1 MKTSNIAIVKKGFLL
16 VSFRLSRLNNYMLAI
31 FFILIVGNAFG
42 AGSRPQDKVRLT
54 GSAYVFPLGLEGTP
68 YLHQDWSFA
77 DIVLENGMV
86 AVGEKVKFNMV
97 TNDLIFYNEDLKRI
111 FILDKETVKEF
122 RIKNGKETTNTFVKY
137 LGNSVG
143 FKLKTNDFVE
153 FLAGDQLRFNVRHS
167 ADIVEAND
175 VNSKN
180 KVYQRRYYYVEY
192 NGKASQVNLR
202 LRSIYRLFPGQK
214 KNIKQLVHQNKLKRS
229 GEKNVKKLINLLNNE
244 PEILKSLVID

>member
-1 MKTSNIAIVKKGFLL
+1 
-16 VSFRLSRLNNYMLAI
+16 MLAI

-68 YLHQDWSFA
+68 YLNQDWSFA

-86 AVGEKVKFNMV
+86 AVDEKVKFNMV

-137 LGNSVG
+137 LGSAVG

-180 KVYQRRYYYVEY
+180 KVYPKKYYYVEFD
-192 NGKASQVNLR
+192 GKATPVNLR

-229 GEKNVKKLINLLNNE
+229 GEKNVKKLIDLLNNE